1 MEKTYNIQVKI
12 PVNDFTIPT
21 EPDQEV
27 VQEICDAFLGGWRY
41 CVPTNANKG
50 THYVGTFQGKGMFS
64 SCLWSH
70 EDGKKATRNKE
81 IHGCDM
87 KAAFQALRKAGYHM
101 FVRYSMGGDAFI
113 RCRKE
118 PYFVNGEEITTFDF
132 NVDFA

>member
-1 MEKTYNIQVKI
+1 MEQTYNIQVKI

-21 EPDQEV
+21 ESDQEV
-27 VQEICDAFLGGWRY
+27 VQAICDAFLRKQRY
-41 CVPTNANKG
+41 CVPTNATRG
-50 THYVGTFQGKGMFS
+50 DHYVGTFKGKAMFS
-64 SCLWSH
+64 NCLWSH
-70 EDGKKATRNKE
+70 EDGNKTRNKE

-87 KAAFQALRKAGYHM
+87 KAAFQALRQAGYHM
-101 FVRYSMGGDAFI
+101 FVRYSMDGDAFI